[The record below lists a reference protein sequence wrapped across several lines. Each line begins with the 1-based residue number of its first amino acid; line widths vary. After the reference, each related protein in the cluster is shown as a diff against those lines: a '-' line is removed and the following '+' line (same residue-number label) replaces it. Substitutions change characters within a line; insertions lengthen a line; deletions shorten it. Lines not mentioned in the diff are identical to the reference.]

1 MDQKRHISGAQ
12 ARNCVEDNKLES
24 SNDITIT
31 NNCST
36 TSTSIQCT
44 ASSSDQSVV
53 DINEES
59 EKSELNVIPNP
70 LTQNNTNNFKDPAD
84 WTNSNICLNQ
94 SLRKIEKNGENVSR
108 KWLVYS
114 ISKFVLFCAPCKLF
128 GCSTQLGDAGFNDWK
143 NGHLVISRHENSL
156 AHKNNTLSFITLQS
170 DVGRIDTQLATQ
182 VTDEINYWKAVLH
195 RVVEVIKFLGAKGL
209 SFRGDNEQFNKINN
223 GNFLGTLELLAKFD
237 PFIAQ
242 HIEKYGNRGKGTPS
256 YLSSTIYEELLLLMK
271 NDIIK
276 IILKELKAAKYY
288 SLIVDST
295 PDIANIDQL
304 VIALRYVLPSGV
316 PAERFLI
323 FIPNS
328 GHKSKE
334 MSNVVMDFLNSHN
347 IPIENCRGQSYDN
360 ARNMSGQYSGLQS
373 RIKSFNSFADV
384 KNLSVTRWSARFDS
398 CHALFNSYAF
408 IIEALHSIVDNQKEK
423 TVYKVEANGLLA
435 RLKSL
440 ETGLMICIW
449 NSILNSFNA
458 TNKKL
463 QSTDIDLHTVLEL
476 YNGLENYLVQIR
488 DDFDVFENKAVEIT
502 GCSEYTKDSKRKK
515 KRKAMAD
522 ESRSQPLTEITGKI
536 DFIRNVYYVI
546 IDTLKCQLS
555 SRRQAYEK
563 ISDIY
568 GCIPTLYKTPSSIV
582 IRNTCGTLAKYFI
595 DDVENSSLLI
605 DECILFSKLIST
617 DKNVKSVLSMYKYI
631 KTKELECM
639 FPNLEIVM
647 RMYLS
652 TAVSNC
658 SGERAFS
665 VLKRVKSYLR
675 STMKEERLNALA
687 IFSVEAEL
695 VEKLD
700 FNDTINTFAHQKARK
715 KKSIK

>member
-1 MDQKRHISGAQ
+1 MGLP
-12 ARNCVEDNKLES
+12 N
-24 SNDITIT
+24 
-31 NNCST
+31 
-36 TSTSIQCT
+36 
-44 ASSSDQSVV
+44 QSVV

-84 WTNSNICLNQ
+84 WTNSNICRNYIAKFGYDQ
-94 SLRKIEKNGENVSR
+94 NIDADFTSSKRT
-108 KWLVYS
+108 YS
-114 ISKFVLFCAPCKLF
+114 DYDRY
-128 GCSTQLGDAGFNDWK
+128 CS
-143 NGHLVISRHENSL
+143 
-156 AHKNNTLSFITLQS
+156 
-170 DVGRIDTQLATQ
+170 RIDTQLATQ

-223 GNFLGTLELLAKFD
+223 GNFLGT
-237 PFIAQ
+237 
-242 HIEKYGNRGKGTPS
+242 GKGTPS

-295 PDIANIDQL
+295 PDIANVDQL

-373 RIKSFNSFADV
+373 RIKSFNSFAEYVPCSAHSLNLVGTCAAESCNSATSFFMLLQELYNFFSSSTARWDILKTYLKKNLSV

-423 TVYKVEANGLLA
+423 AVYKVEANGLLA
-435 RLKSL
+435 RLKTL

-449 NSILNSFNA
+449 N
-458 TNKKL
+458 
-463 QSTDIDLHTVLEL
+463 
-476 YNGLENYLVQIR
+476 
-488 DDFDVFENKAVEIT
+488 
-502 GCSEYTKDSKRKK
+502 
-515 KRKAMAD
+515 
-522 ESRSQPLTEITGKI
+522 
-536 DFIRNVYYVI
+536 
-546 IDTLKCQLS
+546 
-555 SRRQAYEK
+555 
-563 ISDIY
+563 
-568 GCIPTLYKTPSSIV
+568 
-582 IRNTCGTLAKYFI
+582 
-595 DDVENSSLLI
+595 
-605 DECILFSKLIST
+605 
-617 DKNVKSVLSMYKYI
+617 I
-631 KTKELECM
+631 KQ
-639 FPNLEIVM
+639 F
-647 RMYLS
+647 
-652 TAVSNC
+652 
-658 SGERAFS
+658 
-665 VLKRVKSYLR
+665 
-675 STMKEERLNALA
+675 
-687 IFSVEAEL
+687 
-695 VEKLD
+695 
-700 FNDTINTFAHQKARK
+700 
-715 KKSIK
+715 

>member
-12 ARNCVEDNKLES
+12 ARKRVIFKKEKEVILLSKIPRLNNFFKQINNITPSCVEDNKLES

-36 TSTSIQCT
+36 TSIQCT

-53 DINEES
+53 DVNEES

-70 LTQNNTNNFKDPAD
+70 FTQNYTNNFKDPAD
-84 WTNSNICLNQ
+84 WTNSNICRNYIAKFGYDQ
-94 SLRKIEKNGENVSR
+94 NIDADFTSSKRFYSDYDRYCSKSIFTKNRKSGENVSR

-128 GCSTQLGDAGFNDWK
+128 GCSTQLGDAGFNDRK
-143 NGHLVISRHENSL
+143 NGHLLISRHENSL
-156 AHKNNTLSFITLQS
+156 AHKNNTL
-170 DVGRIDTQLATQ
+170 
-182 VTDEINYWKAVLH
+182 VLLH
-195 RVVEVIKFLGAKGL
+195 YKVI
-209 SFRGDNEQFNKINN
+209 GDNEQFNKINN

-256 YLSSTIYEELLLLMK
+256 YLSSTVYEEVLLLMK

-295 PDIANIDQL
+295 PDIANVDQL
-304 VIALRYVLPSGV
+304 VIALRYILPSGV

-328 GHKSKE
+328 DHKSEE

-373 RIKSFNSFADV
+373 RIKSFNYFAEYV
-384 KNLSVTRWSARFDS
+384 PCSAHSLNLVGTCVAEITRWSARFDA

-423 TVYKVEANGLLA
+423 AVYKIEANGLLA
-435 RLKSL
+435 RLKIL
-440 ETGLMICIW
+440 EIGLMICIW

-463 QSTDIDLHTVLEL
+463 QSTDIDLHTVLDL

-488 DDFDVFENKAVEIT
+488 DDFDVFEKKAVEIT
-502 GCSEYTKDSKRKK
+502 DCSEYFKNSKRKK

-568 GCIPTLYKTPSSIV
+568 GCIPTLYKTLSSIV
-582 IRNTCGTLAKYFI
+582 IRNTCETLAKYFI

-605 DECILFSKLIST
+605 D
-617 DKNVKSVLSMYKYI
+617 
-631 KTKELECM
+631 
-639 FPNLEIVM
+639 
-647 RMYLS
+647 
-652 TAVSNC
+652 
-658 SGERAFS
+658 
-665 VLKRVKSYLR
+665 
-675 STMKEERLNALA
+675 
-687 IFSVEAEL
+687 
-695 VEKLD
+695 
-700 FNDTINTFAHQKARK
+700 
-715 KKSIK
+715 